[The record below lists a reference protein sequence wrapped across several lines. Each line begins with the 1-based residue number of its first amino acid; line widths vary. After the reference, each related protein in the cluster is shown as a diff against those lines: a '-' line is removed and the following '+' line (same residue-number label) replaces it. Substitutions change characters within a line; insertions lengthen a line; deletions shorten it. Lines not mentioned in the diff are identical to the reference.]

1 MDFDVF
7 PTILDKFV
15 WQFINLELYMYQ
27 IDIILS
33 EFEVIAFKII
43 QICLYSIDFLALRFI
58 YTYLKWNSSNSVNV

>member
-7 PTILDKFV
+7 PTMLDKFV
-15 WQFINLELYMYQ
+15 WQFIYLELYMYQ

-33 EFEVIAFKII
+33 EYEVIAFKII